1 MKSIKAKLLVLALQA
16 TAPAALLAWAPAECP
31 ASVVQQIATQ
41 RLAIMAAKPG
51 SAFHVPVPYPK
62 NDAEVVKSFG
72 SSFLAAWMGTKIEEM
87 PAMDRKLFELVST
100 QRGSYEIFRV
110 ENWTPLR
117 CHVRRASTFRFL
129 LVVRDES
136 NRLVARASVDES
148 GLLAG
153 YQVVPLDATEDKVN
167 AWAAELTPAVGHAA
181 TWQGLVGVPEA
192 AQWVEVDGTLRCS
205 FLEPCLAFKVRGK
218 VFLDRKGR
226 LFEIG
231 VSGPSYSDSELLAP
245 VSQRRNEILSDAA
258 SRSEWVASV
267 GFDRWLRAKSVLD
280 ERDQE

>member
-1 MKSIKAKLLVLALQA
+1 MNSIKSTLLFLALQA
-16 TAPAALLAWAPAECP
+16 TAPSGLFAWAPADCP
-31 ASVVQQIATQ
+31 APVNQQIATQ
-41 RLAIMAAKPG
+41 RLAIMVAKPG

-62 NDAEVVKSFG
+62 NDAEVVKSFE
-72 SSFLAAWMGTKIEEM
+72 SSFLAAWTGTKIEEM

-100 QRGSYEIFRV
+100 QRASFEIFKV

-117 CHVRRASTFRFL
+117 CHVRRASIFRFL

-136 NRLVARASVDES
+136 NRSVARASVDES

-153 YQVVPLDATEDKVN
+153 YQVVPLDATEDKVS

-181 TWQGLVGVPEA
+181 TWRGLVGVPEA
-192 AQWVEVDGTLRCS
+192 AQWVEVDGSLRCS

-226 LFEIG
+226 LFEVGI
-231 VSGPSYSDSELLAP
+231 SGPSYSDSELLAP
-245 VSQRRNEILSDAA
+245 TSQRRNEVLSEAA
-258 SRSEWVASV
+258 SRSEWVVSV
-267 GFDRWLRAKSVLD
+267 GFNRWLRAKSVLD
-280 ERDQE
+280 ERDRD